1 MPKNL
6 LFITADQWRGECL
19 SSLGH
24 LVQTP
29 HLDALASEGVL
40 FKNHFANAVP
50 CGPSRAS
57 LYTGMYLQNH
67 RSGTNGTPLDARHTN
82 WALELRKN
90 GYDPTLFGYTDTS
103 NDPRMF
109 DEGDPAFASCG
120 SHESYEGPL
129 PGINPVCMMGG
140 ISNPVPWANWLAEK
154 GHEIPSSISDLYFN
168 QRKQDNEQG
177 AEAPAAL
184 DMPKEHHVTWFM
196 VDQVM
201 EYIEK
206 NEQQFCIHLSLLRPH
221 PPWLAPEPYNSMYP
235 PEMLENYV
243 RSDSVEQEAK
253 QHPWLD
259 WALKQP
265 DFILPDDPEA
275 FARMKAAYFGL
286 MSEVDDNLGR
296 LFSYL
301 KEKDLWK
308 DTLIIFTSDHGEQ
321 AGDHHLLNKMGYFD
335 QSYHIPL
342 IIYDPDEKANATRGS
357 VRTEFTESVDIMPTL
372 LDWLGIN
379 SPVQCDGNSLIP
391 AIHTGCKPQ
400 NWRTE
405 AHWEFD
411 FRDISKGETHE
422 QSLGMTHHQ
431 CTLNVIRGRRY
442 KYVHFTNMPPLFFD
456 LENDPEELIN
466 QANNADYFHLVLEYA
481 QKMLSWRMNHDEQT
495 LTHLKLTDKGIV
507 SRDIARYWPEPVAS
521 NPPTPRSRPGWVT

>member
-1 MPKNL
+1 MPKNI

-29 HLDALASEGVL
+29 NLDALASEGVL

-90 GYDPTLFGYTDTS
+90 GYDPVLFGYTDTA
-103 NDPRMF
+103 NDPRAF
-109 DEGDPAFASCG
+109 DENDPVL
-120 SHESYEGPL
+120 ENYEGPL
-129 PGINPVCMMGG
+129 PGINPVGMMG
-140 ISNPVPWANWLAEK
+140 SNIEPWANWLAKK
-154 GHEIPSSISDLYFN
+154 GHKIPSPTSDLYFN
-168 QRKQDNEQG
+168 QREQENEQDK
-177 AEAPAAL
+177 EKPAAL

-201 EYIEK
+201 DYIES
-206 NEQQFCIHLSLLRPH
+206 NEEQFCVHLSLLRPH
-221 PPWLAPEPYNSMYP
+221 PPWIAPEPYNSMYS
-235 PEMLENYV
+235 PEMLEDYA
-243 RSDSVEQEAK
+243 RSESAEQEAK

-265 DFILPDDPEA
+265 AFAAPDNPEEL
-275 FARMKAAYFGL
+275 ARMKAAYFGL
-286 MSEVDDNLGR
+286 MSEVDANLGR
-296 LFSYL
+296 LFNYL
-301 KEKDLWK
+301 KENDLWK

-321 AGDHHLLNKMGYFD
+321 AGDHHLIDKMGYFD

-342 IIYDPDEKANATRGS
+342 IIRDPDEKANATRGT

-372 LDWLGIN
+372 LDWHGIN
-379 SPVQCDGNSLIP
+379 PPVQCDGHSLAP
-391 AIHTGCKPQ
+391 AIHTGILAQ

-405 AHWEFD
+405 AHWEYD
-411 FRDISKGETHE
+411 FRNISKGEMHE
-422 QSLGMTHHQ
+422 QSLELTHHQ
-431 CTLNVIRGRRY
+431 CTLNVVRGQRY

-466 QANNADYFHLVLEYA
+466 QANNPDYFSLVLEYA

-495 LTHLKLTDKGIV
+495 LTHLKLTTKGIV
-507 SRDIARYWPEPVAS
+507 SQDVARYWPKTVVYNQEYEIKPC
-521 NPPTPRSRPGWVT
+521 